1 MFPEGGGRVTSGQ
14 SVGGEEEGQSGQ
26 LLSAHGSQVTG
37 VVTVEGDSISVCWK
51 ERFDMIQDTKTFPKC
66 YANRN

>member
-1 MFPEGGGRVTSGQ
+1 MFPDGGGRVTSGQ

-37 VVTVEGDSISVCWK
+37 VLTGEGDSTAVGW
-51 ERFDMIQDTKTFPKC
+51 
-66 YANRN
+66 

>member
-26 LLSAHGSQVTG
+26 LHGSHGSQVTG
-37 VVTVEGDSISVCWK
+37 VVTGEGDSTAVGLK
-51 ERFDMIQDTKTFPKC
+51 ERINMI
-66 YANRN
+66 